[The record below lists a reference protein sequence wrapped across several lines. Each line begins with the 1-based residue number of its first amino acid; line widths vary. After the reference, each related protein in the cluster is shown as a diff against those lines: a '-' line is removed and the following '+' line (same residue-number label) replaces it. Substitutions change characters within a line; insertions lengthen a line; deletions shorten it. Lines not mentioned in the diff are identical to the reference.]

1 MSDYKNEGGLIWKD
15 MASPGCHIYIHKFG
29 CDLTKGAD
37 ACYTQENLG
46 KHTRETN
53 CREREK
59 EKHLMIDYHIYINLW
74 GSGMPTKGLLS
85 EVTSE
90 IVCPI
95 NICGGG

>member
-1 MSDYKNEGGLIWKD
+1 ML
-15 MASPGCHIYIHKFG
+15 
-29 CDLTKGAD
+29 
-37 ACYTQENLG
+37 
-46 KHTRETN
+46 HTRKHRKTYSRN
-53 CREREK
+53 QLQREREK

-90 IVCPI
+90 IVCPL